1 MKDILEE
8 VEKEDQPNSD
18 WNRVGAGE
26 RRVPEVRFQ
35 NGEQNIVA
43 PFPTNPSPVNL
54 GIDSGFNGNFLFR
67 EKQPAFVE
75 PRAELVRSGDGPLP
89 AATVMQTQF
98 PDSKPEYGVM
108 TIPYW
113 FADLFASHCWSLCL
127 AQQNSMEAIKHRHPD
142 SLSACTEGLIFMQK
156 VEINALVF
164 VRQKFTE
171 ALASL
176 IVNKLRA
183 GIKVCVVKAPGY
195 GGYGETESLLQDR
208 AALMGGHASTCTSIA
223 FKIPHNFIIDQTN
236 LYKNARRRK
245 LKLFADFVTLAAVV
259 FPRVEKIKFHGDKR
273 FQEMGKA
280 TDQEGNE
287 MSANYNLPTIKDMN
301 IADEYFDQLI
311 VA

>member
-1 MKDILEE
+1 MQLAFKPSFSSRHRLHC
-8 VEKEDQPNSD
+8 
-18 WNRVGAGE
+18 VGPTPW
-26 RRVPEVRFQ
+26 RRCKS
-35 NGEQNIVA
+35 VA
-43 PFPTNPSPVNL
+43 PFPTNPSLANL
-54 GIDSGFNGNFLFR
+54 GINSGFNGNFLFR

-75 PRAELVRSGDGPLP
+75 PRAELARSSDGPLP

-98 PDSKPEYGVM
+98 PDSKPEYGVVK
-108 TIPYW
+108 TRPP
-113 FADLFASHCWSLCL
+113 L
-127 AQQNSMEAIKHRHPD
+127 
-142 SLSACTEGLIFMQK
+142 EGLDDYPLL
-156 VEINALVF
+156 VEVNALVF

-171 ALASL
+171 TLASL

-195 GGYGETESLLQDR
+195 GGYGENRKSFARSCCLNWRPCKYMYKHVIIEEVEMNLENVKLDML
-208 AALMGGHASTCTSIA
+208 AHAICA

-280 TDQEGNE
+280 TD
-287 MSANYNLPTIKDMN
+287 
-301 IADEYFDQLI
+301 
-311 VA
+311 